1 MKTFITALL
10 VLAVLVI
17 GVGTYSVYLKNTT
30 LELSEA
36 LEGILDSLEIE
47 DWKECEEKNRAL
59 LEKWQKS
66 EATLAMFTD
75 HEDIDKVKL
84 SFGDLNESILEK
96 DKTQALISLSQARIL
111 LERLK
116 KNESISLENILKFS
130 PVSSYW
136 HSML

>member
-1 MKTFITALL
+1 VKTFITALL